1 MLEALFAFP
10 GFNMPGLILILGAA
24 LVPFLAASIRGFYM
38 LALIFLSAAQIWG
51 LQQGVHMTA
60 ELAGFQ
66 LVPVRASPLSLPF
79 GVVFHIAAGL
89 SVIYAWHEPMRRT
102 LTAGFAYAGAA
113 IAALYAGDFIT
124 LFVYWELT
132 AFTSVVLI
140 LAGQT
145 QNSMAAAMRYLLL
158 QVGSGVILL
167 GGAALLWRSGA
178 PLTIGALDAM
188 TPAGMLILI
197 AFGIKAAFPLVSDW
211 LQDAYPEASPAGT
224 VMLSA
229 FTTKL
234 AIFMLASCFAGF
246 TPLIY
251 IGAIMAVVTSFYAFI
266 ENDLRRAL
274 AYSLNGQLGLMV
286 VGIGIGTSLALNG
299 AVAHAFA
306 STLYQGLLFM
316 AMGAVLYRTGTAKAD
331 RLGGLARFMP
341 ITALCAAIGGASIAS
356 VPLFSGFAT
365 KSLTLGAAA
374 KAGYE
379 GVWLVLLFASVAALL
394 HSGLRLSY
402 QAFFAANANMEKQQ
416 PQEAPRGMLL
426 AMGLAAALSLLIG
439 VYPQPLYALLPHP
452 VSYKLW
458 DGGHVLGELQL
469 LAFAA
474 LGFVWALRRGLISP
488 PQDRIVLNTDWFL
501 RAAAKHVVLDI
512 ARPLVQ
518 LWFIALG
525 KTRDALL
532 HILTLSEETSRQSG
546 LVSGI
551 ASTGAA
557 AGIFLAVFAL
567 MLLIRQIT

>member
-1 MLEALFAFP
+1 MLSSALSTFFAI
-10 GFNMPGLILILGAA
+10 PGLLLIVGAV
-24 LVPFLAASIRGFYM
+24 LVPVLPKTLRSLYM
-38 LALIFLSAAQIWG
+38 LGLIGLSAAHIWG
-51 LQQGVHMTA
+51 LERGIHMTA
-60 ELAGFQ
+60 ELAGLA
-66 LVPVRASPLSLPF
+66 LVPVRTGELSLPF
-79 GVVFHIAAGL
+79 AVVFHIAAAL
-89 SVIYAWHEPMRRT
+89 NVIYALHKEKRRT

-124 LFVYWELT
+124 LFIYWELT
-132 AFTSVVLI
+132 AFTSVILI

-145 QNSMAAAMRYLLL
+145 PNSMTAAMRYLLL

-167 GGAALLWRSGA
+167 AGAALLWRSGA
-178 PLTIGALDAM
+178 PLSVAALDAM

-234 AIFMLASCFAGF
+234 AIFMLATCFAGF

-286 VGIGIGTSLALNG
+286 IGIGIGSALALNG

-316 AMGAVLYRTGTAKAD
+316 AMGAVLHRTGTAKAD
-331 RLGGLARFMP
+331 ALGGLSKFMP
-341 ITALCAAIGGASIAS
+341 LTALFAAIGGACIAS

-374 KAGYE
+374 KAGHE
-379 GVWLVLLFASVAALL
+379 VMWLVLLFASVAALL

-402 QAFFAANANMEKQQ
+402 QAFFAANADIDKQQ
-416 PQEAPRGMLL
+416 PREAPRHMLL
-426 AMGLAAALSLLIG
+426 AMGLAAGLCLLIG
-439 VYPQPLYALLPHP
+439 IYPQPLYALLPHP
-452 VSYKLW
+452 VDYKLW

-469 LAFAA
+469 LAFAV
-474 LGFVWALRRGLISP
+474 LGFIWALRKGLISP
-488 PQDRIVLNTDWFL
+488 PQNRIVLNTDWFL
-501 RAAAKHVVLDI
+501 RAAAKHVILDI
-512 ARPLVQ
+512 ARPLVR
-518 LWFIALG
+518 LFFIILG
-525 KTRDALL
+525 KSRDALMQL
-532 HILTLSEETSRQSG
+532 LTLSEETSRQSG

-557 AGIFLAVFAL
+557 AGIFLAVFAV
-567 MLLIRQIT
+567 MLLIRQIM